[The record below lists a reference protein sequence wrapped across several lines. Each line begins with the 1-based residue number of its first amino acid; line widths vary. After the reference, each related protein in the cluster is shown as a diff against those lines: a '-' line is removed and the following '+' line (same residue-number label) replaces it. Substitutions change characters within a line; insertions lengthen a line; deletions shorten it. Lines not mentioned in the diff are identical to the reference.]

1 MQTVMAVERG
11 LVRRAVAKTGRAYR
25 GAIAAG
31 ETTLGHFFPAWMREI
46 RKKVVAQIARGQAPD
61 LPPGGVLDFPV
72 GLLLLSCCCR
82 CERPWRGQR
91 ASFVA
96 AGLHQITFIR
106 FMQGQIETLRG
117 ARPVAGGYAE
127 TGVGGMRAMDHDKKK
142 IPAPRGITGVGER
155 TLQKV
160 PVLKPQGGEVA
171 GTHADNGEQLWRGIY
186 F

>member
-1 MQTVMAVERG
+1 MNVAVPLGETGIPLAQVQAVTAIERG
-11 LVRRAVAKTGRAYR
+11 LVRPAVTKTGRAYR
-25 GAIAAG
+25 SAIAAG
-31 ETTLGHFFPAWMREI
+31 ETTLSHLFPSWMLEI
-46 RKKVVAQIARGQAPD
+46 RKKVVAQIACGQAPD

-72 GLLLLSCCCR
+72 GLLLLRGGCR

-106 FMQGQIETLRG
+106 FMQSQIETLRG
-117 ARPVAGGYAE
+117 ARH
-127 TGVGGMRAMDHDKKK
+127 T
-142 IPAPRGITGVGER
+142 RGGER

-160 PVLKPQGGEVA
+160 PVLKPQGGEIT
-171 GTHADNGEQLWRGIY
+171 GTHADNGERFFRGIY